1 MAVILAVDDDPDV
14 LDLLAFALEP
24 AGHEVLTAADGPAA
38 ISVAGSRSVDLVV
51 TDFHMPGMTG
61 VQLAEQL
68 RSVPGTRTAPVVV
81 VSAATGPDNDSSS
94 LVSRWLSK
102 PFSPRAL
109 RAEIGDVLSTI
120 APS

>member
-14 LDLLAFALEP
+14 LDLLVFALER

-38 ISVAGSRSVDLVV
+38 ISVAHGRRVDLIV

-68 RSVPGTRTAPVVV
+68 RSVPGTQTAPVVV
-81 VSAATGPDNDSSS
+81 ISAAAGPDNDSGL
-94 LVSRWLSK
+94 LVSRWLVK
-102 PFSPRAL
+102 PVSPRVL
-109 RAEIGDVLSTI
+109 RAEISDVLAAAAS
-120 APS
+120 S

>member
-14 LDLLAFALEP
+14 LDLLALALEH

-38 ISVAGSRSVDLVV
+38 ISVARIRHIDLIV

-68 RSVPGTRTAPVVV
+68 RSVSGTRTAPVAV
-81 VSAATGPDNDSSS
+81 VSAAAGPDNVSST
-94 LVSRWLSK
+94 LVSRWLRK
-102 PFSPRAL
+102 PVSPRVL
-109 RAEIGDVLSTI
+109 RAEISDMLTTAAS
-120 APS
+120 S